1 MRDVH
6 RDQAQAGDRLIVSA
20 EAYLPAGEDSIA
32 ALRAAAQHC
41 EGCDFYERATQTV
54 FGEERVRTPLLMLVR
69 EQPGDVEDRTGHPF
83 GGPAGELLNE
93 ALDAVGIDGRTI
105 YVTDA
110 VKRFKWES
118 RGSCVFTRIRQPER
132 WRTAVHGCW
141 QRSLPS
147 DRRCCSVSGQQ
158 RLAPSWGHRSKSRST
173 GAKCKGGPSGSQSSR
188 PCTPHRSCAFVM
200 RRSGV
205 LPSITS
211 STIFALLLPIQGDC
225 GTRTAGKHT
234 TCPPR
239 PRDNDPRALTKRRP
253 QMVDSNPT
261 TPIAPTRYRTPTA
274 MTPDLSRATPGSWPA
289 TGYSPLG

>member
-1 MRDVH
+1 M
-6 RDQAQAGDRLIVSA
+6 
-20 EAYLPAGEDSIA
+20 PTGEHSIA
-32 ALRAAAQHC
+32 ALRAAAQVC
-41 EGCDFYERATQTV
+41 EGCDLYERATQTV
-54 FGEERVRTPLLMLVR
+54 FGEGRVRTPLLMLVG

-83 GGPAGELLNE
+83 VGPAGELLNE
-93 ALDAVGIDGRTI
+93 ALAAVGIDRRTI
-105 YVTDA
+105 YVTNA
-110 VKRFKWES
+110 VKHFKWES
-118 RGSCVFTRIRQPER
+118 RGKLRLHKNPSAREVAGCRPWLLAEIA
-132 WRTAVHGCW
+132 AVRPKMLLCRG
-141 QRSLPS
+141 RVAPPG
-147 DRRCCSVSGQQ
+147 SVTKH
-158 RLAPSWGHRSKSRST
+158 AT
-173 GAKCKGGPSGSQSSR
+173 
-188 PCTPHRSCAFVM
+188 CTPHRSCAFVM

-225 GTRTAGKHT
+225 GTRTAGKYT